1 MEIHLFDRVLLK
13 NGLEA
18 SIVEILG
25 DGACFIA
32 DIDTPQGIETDDV
45 YPEDIEKVIRKAE

>member
-1 MEIHLFDRVLLK
+1 MEIRMYDRVLLK

-32 DIDTPQGIETDDV
+32 DIDTDHGTETDSV
-45 YPEDIEKVIRKAE
+45 YPEDIEKVLESFE

>member
-1 MEIHLFDRVLLK
+1 MEIRMYDRVLLK

-32 DIDTPQGIETDDV
+32 DIDTEHGTETDSV
-45 YPEDIEKVIRKAE
+45 YPEDIEKVLESFE

>member
-1 MEIHLFDRVLLK
+1 MEIHLYDRVLLK

-32 DIDTPQGIETDDV
+32 DIDTPHGTETDDV
-45 YPEDIEKVIRKAE
+45 YPEDIEKGIREA

>member
-25 DGACFIA
+25 GGACFIA
-32 DIDTPQGIETDDV
+32 DIDTPQGTETDSV
-45 YPEDIEKVIRKAE
+45 YPEDIEKVLESFE

>member
-1 MEIHLFDRVLLK
+1 MEIRMYDRVLLK

-18 SIVEILG
+18 TIVEIFG

-32 DIDTPQGIETDDV
+32 DIDTPQGTETDDV
-45 YPEDIEKVIRKAE
+45 YPEDIEKVLESFE

>member
-32 DIDTPQGIETDDV
+32 DIDTPQGTETDDV
-45 YPEDIEKVIRKAE
+45 YPEDIEKVLESFE

>member
-1 MEIHLFDRVLLK
+1 MKIHLFDRVLLK

-18 SIVEILG
+18 SIVEIFG

-32 DIDTPQGIETDDV
+32 DIDTLHGTETDDV
-45 YPEDIEKVIRKAE
+45 YPEDIEKVIREAE

>member
-1 MEIHLFDRVLLK
+1 MEIHLFDRVRLK

-25 DGACFIA
+25 GGACFIA
-32 DIDTPQGIETDDV
+32 DIDTPQGTETDSV
-45 YPEDIEKVIRKAE
+45 YPEDIEKVLESFE

>member
-1 MEIHLFDRVLLK
+1 MEIHLYDRVLLK

-32 DIDTPQGIETDDV
+32 DIDTPHGTEAWDGNGRCV
-45 YPEDIEKVIRKAE
+45 SGGY